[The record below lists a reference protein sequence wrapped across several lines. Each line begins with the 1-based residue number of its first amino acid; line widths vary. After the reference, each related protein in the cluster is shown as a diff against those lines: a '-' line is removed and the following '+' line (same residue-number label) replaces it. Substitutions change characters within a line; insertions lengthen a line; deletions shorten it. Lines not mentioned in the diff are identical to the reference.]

1 MHRRHSPQ
9 PTRADFFGR
18 DSDLTNRLPRF
29 RVDPDEAH
37 AAALFLGPRAE
48 NQEMFTRMINEAID
62 AVARYR
68 QGYLPGDPAAITP
81 DVQASPEYARAVER
95 LEENFSDL
103 LVKLNEHATPYFASR
118 YQGHMLWDTLL
129 PGMLGYFATMLHN
142 PNNVTV
148 QASTLTTF
156 LELLVGWDLCTMF
169 GFTFD
174 GPHPWGHITADGSV
188 ANLEATWSARE
199 LKFFPLAAKAVLVE
213 AKAAAKAREEAAEN
227 AKDNVDCLG
236 EALAKIA
243 DDVEI
248 RTLQGPTR
256 LLEADQWQLV
266 NIPMADALSLSVQI
280 VDRIDG
286 DFKVSDV
293 WERLLTSSVSTL
305 GMIDFYRCCM
315 GEVRHQPVIL
325 APSTKH
331 YSWPKALAVTGAGS
345 GGQQLIDI
353 AVDADARMNVDKLR
367 FELNKS
373 LALRR
378 PILLTVSVMG
388 STEEGACDPLADV
401 LQLRDDYRAKGLD
414 FNVHADAA
422 WGGYF
427 ATLLR
432 KDFAEPGE
440 GSDDPFIEDQSH
452 VHLSQHTRDN
462 MSAIKHAD
470 SVTVDPHKM
479 GYIQYPAGA
488 LCYADDRMRNLVTFG
503 APVIGTPGSQVSV
516 GEFGIEGSKPGAAP
530 AAVYLAHSV
539 LRPSTSG
546 YGQLINE
553 ALRSTKA
560 FYIRAFTLASPDD
573 PFTCVPLARLPN
585 EREGNPNDTGWARRI
600 ERMASMEIDEILDD
614 PDLRREFNEIGPDEN
629 LVDYAFNFRLADGN
643 VNTDIDA
650 FNALNQK
657 LYDAFHVHE
666 GKMRG
671 SKIDFGEDVQNYP
684 LIITQTQM
692 SVGDYGEV
700 FMRDYAARLGLKA
713 PAEGVD
719 FTLHVN
725 RTVVMDPWLTHI
737 DRDGRPFLDLVFD
750 LLAKEAT
757 KLAKKARN
765 SSQAASRQAG

>member
-1 MHRRHSPQ
+1 MHRRYSAQ
-9 PTRADFFGR
+9 PSKADFFGR
-18 DSDLTNRLPRF
+18 DSDLANRLPRF

-48 NQEMFTRMINEAID
+48 NQEMFTRMIVEAIE

-68 QGYLPGDPAAITP
+68 QGYLPGDPVAITP
-81 DVQASPEYARAVER
+81 DVQASPEFTRAVER

-199 LKFFPLAAKAVLVE
+199 LKFLPLAAKSALQ
-213 AKAAAKAREEAAEN
+213 
-227 AKDNVDCLG
+227 DNDHTDALG
-236 EALAKIA
+236 KALADIA
-243 DDVEI
+243 GDVEI
-248 RTLQGPTR
+248 QTLDGTAR
-256 LLEADQWQLV
+256 LLDADQWQLV
-266 NIPMADALSLSVQI
+266 NIPMAEALSLPSQI
-280 VDRIDG
+280 VERVGG
-286 DFKVSDV
+286 DFKVSEV
-293 WERLLTSSVSTL
+293 WERLLTSSVSLL
-305 GMIDFYRCCM
+305 GLIDFYRRCM

-331 YSWPKALAVTGAGS
+331 YSWPKALAVTCSGS
-345 GGQQLIDI
+345 GDRQIVDI
-353 AVDADARMNVDKLR
+353 AVDADARMNVDSLR
-367 FELNKS
+367 VELEKS

-401 LQLRDDYRAKGLD
+401 LQLREDFRTKGLD

-427 ATLLR
+427 ASVLR

-440 GSDDPFIEDQSH
+440 GADDPFIADQSH
-452 VHLSQHTRDN
+452 VHLSRHTRAN
-462 MSAIKHAD
+462 LSAIKDAD

-488 LCYADDRMRNLVTFG
+488 LCYADERMRNLVTFG
-503 APVIGTPGSQVSV
+503 ALVIGSPGSQISV

-553 ALRSTKA
+553 ALRSIKA

-573 PFTCVPLARLPN
+573 PFTCVPLVRLPN
-585 EREGNPNDTGWARRI
+585 ERDGNPSDTGWARRI
-600 ERMASMEIDEILDD
+600 ERMASMEIDEILAD
-614 PDLRREFNEIGPDEN
+614 PDLRREFNEIGPDQN
-629 LVDYAFNFRLADGN
+629 LVDYAFNFRHADGS
-643 VNTDIDA
+643 VNSDIDA
-650 FNALNQK
+650 FNALNQRV
-657 LYDAFHVHE
+657 YGAFHVHE

-671 SKIDFGEDVQNYP
+671 SKIDFGKDVQDYP

-692 SVGDYGEV
+692 SVGDYGET
-700 FMRDYAARLGLKA
+700 FMRDYALCLGLKA

-719 FTLHVN
+719 FTLYVN

-737 DRDGRPFLDLVFD
+737 DRDRRPFLDLVFD
-750 LLAKEAT
+750 LLAKEAA
-757 KLAKKARN
+757 KQAKKARS

>member
-1 MHRRHSPQ
+1 MHRRYSAQ
-9 PTRADFFGR
+9 PSKADFFGR
-18 DSDLTNRLPRF
+18 DSDLANRLPRF

-48 NQEMFTRMINEAID
+48 NQEMFTRMIVEAIE

-68 QGYLPGDPAAITP
+68 QGYLPGDPVAITP
-81 DVQASPEYARAVER
+81 DVQASPEFTRAVER

-199 LKFFPLAAKAVLVE
+199 LKFLPLAAKSALQ
-213 AKAAAKAREEAAEN
+213 
-227 AKDNVDCLG
+227 DNDHTDALG
-236 EALAKIA
+236 KALADIA
-243 DDVEI
+243 GDVEI
-248 RTLQGPTR
+248 QTLDGTAR
-256 LLEADQWQLV
+256 LLDADQWQLV
-266 NIPMADALSLSVQI
+266 NIPMAEALSLPSQI
-280 VDRIDG
+280 VERVGG
-286 DFKVSDV
+286 DFKVSEV

-305 GMIDFYRCCM
+305 GLIDFYRRCM

-331 YSWPKALAVTGAGS
+331 YSWPKALAVTGSGS
-345 GGQQLIDI
+345 GDRQIVDI
-353 AVDADARMNVDKLR
+353 AVDADARMNVESLR
-367 FELNKS
+367 VELEKS

-401 LQLRDDYRAKGLD
+401 LQLREDFRTKGLD

-427 ATLLR
+427 ASVLR

-440 GSDDPFIEDQSH
+440 GADDPFIADQSH
-452 VHLSQHTRDN
+452 VHLSRHTRAN
-462 MSAIKHAD
+462 LSAIKDAD

-488 LCYADDRMRNLVTFG
+488 LCYADERMRNLVTFG
-503 APVIGTPGSQVSV
+503 ALVIGSPGSQISV

-553 ALRSTKA
+553 ALRSIKA

-573 PFTCVPLARLPN
+573 PFTCVPLVRLPN
-585 EREGNPNDTGWARRI
+585 ERDGNPSDTGWARRI
-600 ERMASMEIDEILDD
+600 ERMASMEIDEILAD
-614 PDLRREFNEIGPDEN
+614 PDLRREFNEIGPDQN
-629 LVDYAFNFRLADGN
+629 LVDYAFNFRHADGS
-643 VNTDIDA
+643 VNSDIDA
-650 FNALNQK
+650 FNALNQRV
-657 LYDAFHVHE
+657 YGAFHVHE

-671 SKIDFGEDVQNYP
+671 SKIDFGKDVQDYP

-692 SVGDYGEV
+692 SVGDYGET
-700 FMRDYAARLGLKA
+700 FMRDYALCLGLKA

-719 FTLHVN
+719 FTLYVN

-750 LLAKEAT
+750 LLAKEAA
-757 KLAKKARN
+757 KQAKKARS